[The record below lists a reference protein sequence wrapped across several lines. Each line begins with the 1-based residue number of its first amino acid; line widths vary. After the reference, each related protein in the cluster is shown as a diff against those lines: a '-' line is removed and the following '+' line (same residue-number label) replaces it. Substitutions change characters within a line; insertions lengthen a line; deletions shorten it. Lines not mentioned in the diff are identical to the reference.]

1 MLSIIFDHR
10 DKTPQYPWEFSL
22 ADISIVD
29 DGGQIVV
36 SAPNSAE
43 TGVTYQF
50 LPNCTKSEFLTWFSQ
65 YHADK
70 FRFMRHFKEL
80 RV

>member
-10 DKTPQYPWEFSL
+10 DKTPHYPWEFSL
-22 ADISIVD
+22 ADLSIVD

-43 TGVTYQF
+43 IGITYQF

-65 YHADK
+65 YHSDK
-70 FRFMRHFKEL
+70 FRFMRNFKEL
-80 RV
+80 RG